1 MVRLKGLD
9 LRCGEGRLG
18 LQSAPALC
26 RVPSC
31 SSPMGKRESRLTAGL
46 FLVRLKGLEPTHISV
61 REPKSRMSTNSI
73 TGAKENP
80 AAAAAGCG
88 AGNEAR
94 TRYLHLGKVALYRM
108 SYARVS
114 VCYFTTKYGLVKCF
128 RAQLPKAG
136 KAGRIPKLRPR
147 YLHRQGK

>member
-1 MVRLKGLD
+1 M
-9 LRCGEGRLG
+9 
-18 LQSAPALC
+18 
-26 RVPSC
+26 
-31 SSPMGKRESRLTAGL
+31 
-46 FLVRLKGLEPTHISV
+46 RLKGLEPTHISV

-114 VCYFTTKYGLVKCF
+114 VCYFTTKNGLVKCF

>member
-1 MVRLKGLD
+1 MALGFEARLQK
-9 LRCGEGRLG
+9 
-18 LQSAPALC
+18 A
-26 RVPSC
+26 
-31 SSPMGKRESRLTAGL
+31 SRLTAGC

-73 TGAKENP
+73 TGARENP

-114 VCYFTTKYGLVKCF
+114 VCYFTTKNGLVKSFPHAALQSGGRF
-128 RAQLPKAG
+128 RNFPRDTCEAG
-136 KAGRIPKLRPR
+136 KNEVYSEHLTVRREKRNGTSRNTENL
-147 YLHRQGK
+147 

>member
-1 MVRLKGLD
+1 MRRPFFLWRRHPD
-9 LRCGEGRLG
+9 SDRRIAD
-18 LQSAPALC
+18 LQSAALPLGYGAEYKIC
-26 RVPSC
+26 
-31 SSPMGKRESRLTAGL
+31 GL
-46 FLVRLKGLEPTHISV
+46 LSAR
-61 REPKSRMSTNSI
+61 KSI
-73 TGAKENP
+73 F
-80 AAAAAGCG
+80 G